1 MKTENILPDL
11 TTPRVMAIVNVTPD
25 SFFAGSRTPDAEAI
39 ERRVRE
45 AADAGCDLFDVG
57 GYSSRSGAAEVTPEE
72 EWRRVEAGVAAVRRI
87 APALPVS
94 VDRFRAEVARRVL
107 ETFGPVIVNDISAG
121 EMDPAIVDVVAE
133 YDVPY
138 IAMHMRGTPA
148 TMQGMTSYRDVVEEV
163 VSYFRLRAE
172 QLRRCGV
179 RRLILDPG
187 FGFAKTLEQNYDL
200 LRGLHNLCSLGYP
213 VLAGVSR
220 KSMIYKVLDT
230 TPDRALAGTIALGW
244 ECLRQGAAILRV
256 HDVRDALEVLRGVSL
271 EVSRGEVVS
280 IVGASGAGKTTLLQI
295 LGTLSKADRGSVE
308 IDGQDVSSLGD
319 RALSRFRNEKIGF
332 VFQFHHLLP
341 EFTAFENVCIPGL
354 IGRRPK
360 AEVERRA
367 GELLALVGL
376 TQRRDH
382 KPGELSGGEQ
392 QRVAIARALVNSPAV
407 LLDDEPSGN
416 LDTRN
421 KEEVHRLFFDLRER
435 LGQTIVLVTHDES
448 LALRADRRI
457 VMSDGLI
464 LPE

>member
-1 MKTENILPDL
+1 MVAKLFKIGVRMLSLYSHPGIFPAYPVPFHYALCPYLRIRQHGHGFKAAPGLIAGKQLYCVYGSKPAPLHGEILQPAAQLSVHTAVGYAVEPGESGFVVENHRTQRFPVKLSGADCAGKALRYLTEHFLIFLQKL
-11 TTPRVMAIVNVTPD
+11 MIYAVTVQYQGAHG
-25 SFFAGSRTPDAEAI
+25 FQHFKRRCFAGA
-39 ERRVRE
+39 
-45 AADAGCDLFDVG
+45 
-57 GYSSRSGAAEVTPEE
+57 GAAEVTPEE

-94 VDRFRAEVARRVL
+94 VDTFRAEVARRVL

-121 EMDPAIVDVVAE
+121 ELDPAIVDVVAE

-256 HDVRDALEVLRGVSL
+256 HDVQEAVDTVR
-271 EVSRGEVVS
+271 
-280 IVGASGAGKTTLLQI
+280 IF
-295 LGTLSKADRGSVE
+295 KA
-308 IDGQDVSSLGD
+308 
-319 RALSRFRNEKIGF
+319 FR
-332 VFQFHHLLP
+332 P
-341 EFTAFENVCIPGL
+341 
-354 IGRRPK
+354 
-360 AEVERRA
+360 
-367 GELLALVGL
+367 
-376 TQRRDH
+376 
-382 KPGELSGGEQ
+382 
-392 QRVAIARALVNSPAV
+392 
-407 LLDDEPSGN
+407 
-416 LDTRN
+416 
-421 KEEVHRLFFDLRER
+421 
-435 LGQTIVLVTHDES
+435 
-448 LALRADRRI
+448 
-457 VMSDGLI
+457 
-464 LPE
+464 